1 MTNHLQAVRLAS
13 VISLALP
20 SISVADALACDGLL
34 DNHSITI
41 YVPYEA
47 GGGYDREA
55 RLIEPLL
62 AKATGAR
69 VNVVNLVGLDGQL
82 AMRAVLQSDATR
94 ETVLGY
100 FNSTSILNAEMSVAD
115 GPSFSDFA
123 PLGAFNSDYRAL
135 GGRAGIDFLQPNDA
149 PILVAAFS
157 SGAFMAMLGDLTG
170 LEIVNIQGYSGSSDA
185 FTAIARGDLDLVLTS
200 ALGMAR
206 NIQTFDMLEATLFF
220 GPGESSPF
228 DEAAYLVGDGGVG
241 EAILARTAQADRAD
255 VQNILHLLENLTV
268 AHRVLVGLDNLE
280 GDIVTCLS
288 DTTEAILT
296 STEMQEQAL
305 AVRSNLDPVTAPEMQ
320 SVFDTL
326 SSMVLENMELLANYG
341 LAPPR

>member
-123 PLGAFNSDYRAL
+123 PLGAFNTDYRAL
-135 GGRAGIDFLQPNDA
+135 GGRAGIDFLRPSDA

-157 SGAFMAMLGDLTG
+157 SGALMSMLADLTG

-185 FTAIARGDLDLVLTS
+185 LSAVARGDLDLVLTS

-206 NIQTFDMLEATLFF
+206 NLQTFDALEATLFF
-220 GPGESSPF
+220 GPAESSPF
-228 DEAAYLVGDGGVG
+228 DEAAYLAGDGGVG
-241 EAILARTAQADRAD
+241 ETILARAEQPDRAE
-255 VQNILHLLENLTV
+255 VQNILNLLENLTV
-268 AHRVLVGLDNLE
+268 AHRVLLGSVNLD

-288 DTTEAILT
+288 DATEAILT
-296 STEMQEQAL
+296 SPEMQEQAQV
-305 AVRSNLDPVTAPEMQ
+305 VRSNLDPLTAREVQ
-320 SVFDTL
+320 RVFDTL
-326 SSMVLENMELLANYG
+326 SNMVLENMELLANYG
-341 LAPPR
+341 FAQPQ